1 MTAATPTTYRGEN
14 AAIQIKGKVGARK
27 HGVLGLSDFSLTLDR
42 GTVEQELVGE
52 AGNYFMAGSLSVE
65 GSLTACKL
73 DPTAATD
80 ILTNCITGAT
90 CWISGSV
97 GPKSLHFFFESGMI
111 TGFDLALGDADTI
124 TEGSIDFVVM
134 DPQNIKLLQTQSGAS
149 WHGSGTIIQDTSPDN
164 L

>member
-1 MTAATPTTYRGEN
+1 MAQSPKTYRGED
-14 AAIQIKGKVGARK
+14 AAVQIQGKTTGRK
-27 HGVLGLSDFSLTLDR
+27 HNILGLSDFSLTLDR

-52 AGNYFMAGSLSVE
+52 PGNYFLAGSLSVE

-73 DPTAATD
+73 DATAATD
-80 ILTNCITGAT
+80 LLVNCITGST

-111 TGFDLALGDADTI
+111 TGFDLSIGDADTI
-124 TEGSIDFVVM
+124 TEGSIDFIVM
-134 DPQNIKLLQTQSGAS
+134 DPHNVKMTQNGEGQVWQT
-149 WHGSGTIIQDTSPDN
+149 SGTMIQDTT